1 MSNYFAPRTTSRAQP
16 SIKSAMATKEHRD
29 AVDMAVGRWWFD
41 ANIPFNAANSKFF
54 RAMCDAIASI
64 GPGYKMPSYH
74 NLRTRILKNIVEE
87 VNDFMEHYKSSWTET
102 GCSIMSDGWTDGKQ
116 RTLINFLVYCPKGVI
131 FLKSVD
137 ASGIRK
143 NADAL
148 FSIFDEV
155 VLFVGPE
162 KVVQFI
168 TDNDATYKAT
178 GKRLAEKYR
187 TFYWTGCAAH
197 CIDLMLEEMAKPKLF
212 PKNAVTIDT
221 ARKVTRFIYNHTRCL
236 YKFRN
241 ELRQMFTSNAWS
253 AMSVSST
260 LVGEE
265 ISGIVLDNSFWKN
278 VEHIVSVSESLVKIG
293 LQWGIYMRQWTAKKA
308 IQRRLKKKSE
318 FLPYWR
324 VIDRRWETQLHSPLH
339 AAAYFLNPGLYFDP
353 KFDKQREVKRGMNDV
368 VEKLVCDDDIR
379 DIIVRQITDYK
390 RSHHSFGSATA
401 VRNRAKIS
409 PENWWDQYGIDCP
422 KLQTLAIRMISQC
435 CSSSGCER
443 NWSIF

>member
-1 MSNYFAPRTTSRAQP
+1 MR
-16 SIKSAMATKEHRD
+16 RD
-29 AVDMAVGRWWFD
+29 YTNRRDLIR
-41 ANIPFNAANSKFF
+41 P
-54 RAMCDAIASI
+54 AI
-64 GPGYKMPSYH
+64 
-74 NLRTRILKNIVEE
+74 
-87 VNDFMEHYKSSWTET
+87 
-102 GCSIMSDGWTDGKQ
+102 
-116 RTLINFLVYCPKGVI
+116 
-131 FLKSVD
+131 
-137 ASGIRK
+137 
-143 NADAL
+143 
-148 FSIFDEV
+148 
-155 VLFVGPE
+155 
-162 KVVQFI
+162 
-168 TDNDATYKAT
+168 
-178 GKRLAEKYR
+178 
-187 TFYWTGCAAH
+187 
-197 CIDLMLEEMAKPKLF
+197 
-212 PKNAVTIDT
+212 
-221 ARKVTRFIYNHTRCL
+221 TRFATNFISLQCL

-278 VEHIVSVSESLVKIG
+278 VEHIVSVSESLVKVLRLVDSEDKPAMG
-293 LQWGIYMRQWTAKKA
+293 YLYEAMDKAKKA

-409 PENWWDQYGIDCP
+409 PGIVV
-422 KLQTLAIRMISQC
+422 
-435 CSSSGCER
+435 
-443 NWSIF
+443 